1 MGRRTQNVERVGIS
15 STLIAIMLVSAILGA
30 FMPVHGAGDDMK
42 LKKDPGVL
50 LDSRDESDVASQ
62 SIVTRK
68 ILEKPREG
76 LLWADWSDQYGLGL
90 LSKLS
95 ATLAG
100 FVFIAI
106 MAVLQAS
113 AKRESHQ
120 AKSDSDGQAFGATLS
135 SLLAAF
141 IILIISADLYAR
153 CCGDGIEIRQQAI
166 ESVSN
171 YVLAAGLVM
180 MMFGI
185 NWALELYQPHASV
198 KWTARWLFW
207 AMLVYTWT
215 VLIPTSGWTVEAVA
229 SYLRLDAPKAKT
241 SLYQWHQ
248 DMSYLVWSVLLIS
261 VPPLLGAF
269 AARSKGI
276 MNKVIGLYQRRY
288 WPISTVAAAVLA
300 SIWCQLVPELVLYT
314 GDPHHPIVLRD
325 LTRLFVFHDPRPSFA
340 LLLGMFGLFSA
351 ACVVH
356 LPPKDAPQEQGEPD
370 TSAGEES

>member
-1 MGRRTQNVERVGIS
+1 V
-15 STLIAIMLVSAILGA
+15 AIVLVSAILGT
-30 FMPVHGAGDDMK
+30 FMPVHGASDDMK
-42 LKKDPGVL
+42 PDPNVL
-50 LDSRDESDVASQ
+50 LDSRDGSAAASQ
-62 SIVTRK
+62 SIATRK
-68 ILEKPREG
+68 VLEKPRAG
-76 LLWADWSDQYGLGL
+76 LLWADWNDQHGLGL

-113 AKRESHQ
+113 TKRESQ
-120 AKSDSDGQAFGATLS
+120 DVKSDSDSQAFGATLS
-135 SLLAAF
+135 ALLAAF
-141 IILIISADLYAR
+141 IILIIAADLYAR
-153 CCGDGIEIRQQAI
+153 CCGDGIELRQQAM

-171 YVLAAGLVM
+171 YVLATGLVM

-248 DMSYLVWSVLLIS
+248 DEVYLVWSLLLIS
-261 VPPLLGAF
+261 VPPLLAAC

-288 WPISTVAAAVLA
+288 WTISTVVAAVLA
-300 SIWCQLVPELVLYT
+300 SIWCQLVPEFVLYT
-314 GDPHHPIVLRD
+314 GDPNHPIVLRD
-325 LTRLFVFHDPRPSFA
+325 LTRLFLFDDPRPFFA
-340 LLLGMFGLFSA
+340 LLLTMYGLFSA
-351 ACVVH
+351 ACIVH
-356 LPPKDAPQEQGEPD
+356 MPPKGAPEEQIGLN
-370 TSAGEES
+370 TNAGEES